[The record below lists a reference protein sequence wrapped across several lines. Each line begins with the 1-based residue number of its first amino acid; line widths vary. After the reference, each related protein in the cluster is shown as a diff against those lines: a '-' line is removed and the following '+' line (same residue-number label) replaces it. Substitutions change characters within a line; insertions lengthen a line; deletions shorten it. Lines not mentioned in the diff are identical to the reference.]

1 MKIAR
6 TGVGAVGMAEAG
18 TVGMAETGA
27 VDAAGGVAVGIV
39 MFVTTSG
46 SSKVFAIRRT
56 CIQSKGRLHQLC
68 RYVYKMVKKEGG
80 GAMIKKK
87 GGEGGRL
94 HKIGEIHTYELG
106 LIVTTLLLIRI
117 KNLLLHGGFV
127 IKILK
132 NLIRSLKGQVYIR
145 PTFSRVRDGIRG
157 NHQKGAIL
165 HGLR

>member
-1 MKIAR
+1 M
-6 TGVGAVGMAEAG
+6 
-18 TVGMAETGA
+18 
-27 VDAAGGVAVGIV
+27 GIV

-46 SSKVFAIRRT
+46 SLKVFAIRRT
-56 CIQSKGRLHQLC
+56 YIQSKGRLHQLC
-68 RYVYKMVKKEGG
+68 RYVYKMEKKEGG
-80 GAMIKKK
+80 GGAKIKKK